1 MGTEADKNQLGPDRA
16 FKGLMMDWNRGL
28 SNPSWP
34 DRVPTTAATE
44 AYKNQ
49 LGPDRAL
56 KSLMRGWIRNL

>member
-56 KSLMRGWIRNL
+56 KGSMMDCNRGL

>member
-16 FKGLMMDWNRGL
+16 LKGLMMDWNRGL

-34 DRVPTTAATE
+34 DRALKTAVTE
-44 AYKNQ
+44 AYRNQ

-56 KSLMRGWIRNL
+56 KGSMMDWNRGL